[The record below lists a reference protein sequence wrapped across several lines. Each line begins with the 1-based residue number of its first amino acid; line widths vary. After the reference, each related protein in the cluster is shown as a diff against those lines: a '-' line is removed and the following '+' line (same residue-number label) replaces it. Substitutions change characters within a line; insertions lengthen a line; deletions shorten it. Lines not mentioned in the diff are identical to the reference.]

1 MKEVTLVLT
10 PGEASND
17 EIIRAKASARS
28 GIPESEIKSLRYLH
42 RSVDA
47 RRGRISVYLK
57 VEVRTEEL
65 PSSLITPRFS
75 WKDVSRS
82 DEVIII
88 GSGPAGMF
96 AALTL
101 IGEGIRPVI
110 LERGKKI
117 SERKVDIARI
127 SSEHIIDNDS
137 NYCFGE
143 GGAGTFSD
151 GKLYTRSKKRGDNLR
166 VLELL
171 VFHGANPDILFEAHP
186 HIGTDKLPGVIRN
199 IRKTITDAG
208 GLVLF
213 DHRVEDIIIHQENV
227 AGVKCRDGSIFSSPN
242 VILATGHSARDI
254 YHLIHGKGIALEVK
268 SFAMGVRV
276 EHPQEM
282 IDRIQYHGAGRG
294 PFLPAA
300 TYSLTSRIEGRGVYS
315 FCMCPGG
322 FIVPAATSNEEIV
335 VNGMSPSGH
344 NSPYAN
350 SGIVV
355 EIRPEDIPAEYLRRG
370 SLAGLFYQADI
381 ERLAWLNSERS
392 QVAPAQ
398 RLSDFIAG
406 RQSDNL
412 PAVSYFPGVVSSPIH
427 DWLPSSIAE
436 KLKGAFIQ
444 FERKMKGYITGE
456 AAITA
461 VESRTSSPVRIKRN
475 SETLEH
481 EKISGLYP
489 AGEGSGYA
497 GGILSS
503 SIDGIRVAKAIARKL
518 AAS

>member
-17 EIIRAKASARS
+17 KIIRGKASARS
-28 GIPESEIKSLRYLH
+28 GIPEEEIKGLRYLH

-47 RRGRISVYLK
+47 RRGRISVSLK
-57 VEVRTEEL
+57 VEVWTEEV
-65 PSSLITPRFS
+65 PSSLTAPRFK
-75 WKDVSRS
+75 WKDVGRSR
-82 DEVIII
+82 EVIII
-88 GSGPAGMF
+88 GSGPAGLF

-101 IGEGIRPVI
+101 IEEGIRPVI
-110 LERGKKI
+110 LERGKEI
-117 SERKVDIARI
+117 SKRKVDIARI
-127 SSEHIIDNDS
+127 GREHIIDNDS

-151 GKLYTRSKKRGDNLR
+151 GKLYTRSKRRGDNLR

-171 VFHGANPDILFEAHP
+171 VCHGANPDILFEAHP
-186 HIGTDKLPGVIRN
+186 HIGTDKLPGVIMN
-199 IRKTITDAG
+199 IRNTITEAG

-213 DHRVEDIIIHQENV
+213 DHRVEDIIIKNGNV
-227 AGVKCRDGSIFSSPN
+227 AGVQCRGGSTFISSN

-254 YHLIHGKGIALEVK
+254 YHLIRRKDIALEAK

-282 IDRIQYHGAGRG
+282 IDRIQYHGSGRD

-300 TYSLTSRIEGRGVYS
+300 IYSLTSQIEGRGVYS

-322 FIVPAATSNEEIV
+322 FIVPAATSDEEIV
-335 VNGMSPSGH
+335 VNGMSPSGR

-355 EIRPEDIPAEYLRRG
+355 EVRPEDIPAEYYRTG
-370 SLAGLFYQADI
+370 SLAGLMYQADI

-398 RLSDFIAG
+398 RLNDFIFG
-406 RQSDNL
+406 RQSVNL

-427 DWLPSSIAE
+427 KWLPPSIAQ
-436 KLKGAFIQ
+436 KLKGGFLQ
-444 FERKMKGYITGE
+444 FERRMKGFVTSE
-456 AAITA
+456 AVITA

-475 SETLEH
+475 KETLEH
-481 EKISGLYP
+481 VEVLGLYP

-503 SIDGIRVAKAIARKL
+503 SIDGIRVAKAIALKL
-518 AAS
+518 ASS